1 MKTSKFFVPALILG
15 VILSMIAVVVAFSFM
30 LGDISFT
37 YAPTSGK
44 PDTAPTLPAPPAPP
58 IDEFVASETVST
70 DDDYVWFGDSRIRLP
85 QEDAVEPIIDE
96 YWRLKTTEIIE
107 AAAKEA
113 PTLEYTCPYEDSK
126 CVGTM
131 EFTDD
136 GKHFTTW
143 DIYLFN
149 LDNVIGT
156 WIVNEAGNDIT
167 FYGDAYLYT
176 LDNTNVHMGSCLTDG
191 EKTFYE
197 GHLCVYPNRGTDVN
211 DFMVVTYPW
220 EPQLPL
226 VP

>member
-1 MKTSKFFVPALILG
+1 MKTSKFFTPALILV
-15 VILSMIAVVVAFSFM
+15 VILSLIAFVAAFDFII
-30 LGDISFT
+30 GGNNNE
-37 YAPTSGK
+37 YVPTSGK

-58 IDEFVASETVST
+58 MSSSVNVSAGSSVSAY
-70 DDDYVWFGDSRIRLP
+70 DV
-85 QEDAVEPIIDE
+85 DE

-107 AAAKEA
+107 AAAEET

-136 GKHFTTW
+136 GKHLTAW
-143 DIYLFN
+143 DIHIFS

-176 LDNTNVHMGSCLTDG
+176 LDNVNVHIGSCLTDG

-197 GHLCVYPNRGTDVN
+197 GHLCVYPNRDTDVN

-220 EPQLPL
+220 KLQLPL